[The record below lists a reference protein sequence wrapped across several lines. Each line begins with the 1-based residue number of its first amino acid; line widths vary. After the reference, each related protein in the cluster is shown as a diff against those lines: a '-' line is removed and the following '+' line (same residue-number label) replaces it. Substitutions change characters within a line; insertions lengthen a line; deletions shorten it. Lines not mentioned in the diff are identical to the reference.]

1 MNQELAVKILNKLES
16 SLFRELFLK
25 NTEKARKIVKKQ
37 QSILK
42 FEKSANWLLENLE
55 NLNLPKKT
63 VEKLALKGFE
73 KVIDIVYLTPLRV
86 EEYSLKDPKTLKD
99 GEYAA
104 IEGILLSKNRGN
116 RVLSLI
122 VNSNGTHIRCNWFNT
137 TPYIKKLINSL
148 KLGDE
153 IVCLGKI
160 TIDGFVKQLNHPT
173 IKRKEEFKETKRI
186 VYPSIGTLKNA
197 TIQKVVE
204 ETLKTAPKKPFE
216 WLPYTSLVRNN
227 LPFFNDFLEKLHSG
241 DLENAKKRLKYEEI
255 FLLLLALRLQEES
268 FKRQKS
274 PVIDIDEQFI
284 ETVETHLPF
293 ELTHD
298 QKKALKEIFSDL
310 RKGKPML
317 RLLQG
322 DVGCGKT
329 IVSLIASLAV
339 SLKGFQ
345 TAIMTPTQP
354 LAIQFFS
361 QANSLFS
368 RFNLRAELLLSS
380 TKNKSKIYES
390 LQKGEIDCIVGTHS
404 LLQEDVKFKNLGFI
418 VIDEQHRF
426 GVEQRK
432 TLTEKGTFP
441 HVLIMS
447 ATPIPRTLSMVLYSK
462 SELSTIREKP
472 KNRGEVK
479 TLHFYK
485 KDSEKAYRIAIEE
498 IKKGHQVYIIAP
510 LIDESEFFE
519 DVEAAKKLY
528 EQLNNSYFKD
538 CEIELLHG
546 KLKPEEKERIIKN
559 FREGS
564 IDCLVSTT
572 VVEVGIDSPKATV
585 VVVENAE
592 RFGLAQLHQLRGRV
606 GRSSLKSY
614 AIFITDEDLSENAKK
629 RIEALLKTNDG
640 FEIAEMD
647 FKLRGAGEI
656 LGTKQHGRELNY
668 INLLE
673 DKKIVNSAKSDVE
686 MLIEKGYPINE
697 GLKKIMKYRWEKKL
711 GYIKVG

>member
-1 MNQELAVKILNKLES
+1 MNQELAVKTLNKLES

-25 NTEKARKIVKKQ
+25 NTEKAKRILRKQ

-55 NLNLPKKT
+55 NLNIPKKT
-63 VEKLALKGFE
+63 VEKLLSKGFE

-86 EEYSLKDPKTLKD
+86 EDYSLKDPKNLKD

-122 VNSNGTHIRCNWFNT
+122 VNSNGTHIRCNWFNI
-137 TPYIKKLINSL
+137 TPYIRKLINSL

-173 IKRKEEFKETKRI
+173 IKRKEEFEESKRV

-197 TIQKVVE
+197 TIQKVIN
-204 ETLKTAPKKPFE
+204 ETLKIAPKKPFE

-227 LPFFNDFLEKLHSG
+227 LPFFSDFLEKLHSG
-241 DLENAKKRLKYEEI
+241 DLEKAEKRLKYEEI
-255 FLLLLALRLQEES
+255 FLLLLALRLQEEN

-274 PVIDIDEQFI
+274 PIIEIDEDFI
-284 ETVETHLPF
+284 ETVEAKLPF

-298 QKKALKEIFSDL
+298 QKKALNEIFSDL
-310 RKGKPML
+310 KKRKPML

-339 SLKGFQ
+339 SLKGYQ

-368 RFNLRAELLLSS
+368 IFNLKVELLLSS
-380 TKNKSKIYES
+380 TKNKNKIYKALE
-390 LQKGEIDCIVGTHS
+390 QGEIDCIVGTHS
-404 LLQEDVKFKNLGFI
+404 LLQENVKFKNLGFI

-432 TLTEKGTFP
+432 TLTEKGVFP

-485 KDSEKAYRIAIEE
+485 RDSEKAYRIAIEE
-498 IKKGHQVYIIAP
+498 IKKGHQVYVIAP

-528 EQLNNSYFKD
+528 EQLKNSYFKD
-538 CEIELLHG
+538 YKIELLYG
-546 KLKPEEKERIIKN
+546 KLKPEEKERIIKD
-559 FREGS
+559 FREGR

-572 VVEVGIDSPKATV
+572 VIEVGIDSPKATV
-585 VVVENAE
+585 IVVENAE

-614 AIFITDEDLSENAKK
+614 AIFITDENLGENAKK

-656 LGTKQHGRELNY
+656 LGTKQHGRELNH
-668 INLLE
+668 INLIE
-673 DKKIVNSAKSDVE
+673 DKKIIDRAKSDVE

>member
-1 MNQELAVKILNKLES
+1 MNQELAVKTLNKLES

-25 NTEKARKIVKKQ
+25 NTEKTKRIIKKQ
-37 QSILK
+37 QAILK
-42 FEKSANWLLENLE
+42 FERSADWLLKNLE
-55 NLNLPKKT
+55 NLNIPKKT
-63 VEKLALKGFE
+63 VEKLSSRGFK
-73 KVIDIVYLTPLRV
+73 KVIDIVYLAPLRV
-86 EEYSLKDPKTLKD
+86 EDYSLKDPKTVKD

-122 VNSNGTHIRCNWFNT
+122 VNSNGTHIRCNWFNI

-148 KLGDE
+148 NLGDE
-153 IVCLGKI
+153 IVCMGKI
-160 TIDGFVKQLNHPT
+160 AADGFIKQLNHPT
-173 IKRKEEFKETKRI
+173 IKRKDEFKETKRV
-186 VYPSIGTLKNA
+186 VYPSIGNLKNT
-197 TIQKVVE
+197 TIQKVIKE
-204 ETLKTAPKKPFE
+204 ALKVAPKKPFE

-227 LPFFNDFLEKLHSG
+227 LSFFSEFLEKLHSCNS
-241 DLENAKKRLKYEEI
+241 EKTKNRLKYEEI
-255 FLLLLALRLQEES
+255 FLLLLALRLQEIS
-268 FKRQKS
+268 FKEQIS
-274 PVIDIDEQFI
+274 PSIEVDERFI
-284 ETVETHLPF
+284 ETVEAQLPF
-293 ELTHD
+293 ELTQD
-298 QKKALKEIFSDL
+298 QKKALHEIFLDL
-310 RKGKPML
+310 REKKPML

-339 SLKGFQ
+339 SLKGYQ

-380 TKNKSKIYES
+380 TKNKNKIYED
-390 LQKGEIDCIVGTHS
+390 LERGEIACIVGTHS
-404 LLQEDVKFKNLGFI
+404 LLQEGVKFKNLGFI
-418 VIDEQHRF
+418 AIDEQHRF

-432 TLTEKGTFP
+432 TLTEKGSFP

-462 SELSTIREKP
+462 SKLSTIREKP

-485 KDSEKAYRIAIEE
+485 KESEKAYRIAIEE
-498 IKKGHQVYIIAP
+498 IKKGHQVYVIAP

-519 DVEAAKKLY
+519 DVEAAKKLF
-528 EQLNNSYFKD
+528 EQLKSSYFKGYK
-538 CEIELLHG
+538 IELLHG
-546 KLKPEEKERIIKN
+546 KLKPEEKEKIIKE
-559 FREGS
+559 FREGK

-585 VVVENAE
+585 IVVENAE

-614 AIFITDEDLSENAKK
+614 AIFITDETLSENAKK
-629 RIEALLKTNDG
+629 RIEALLKTDDG

-656 LGTKQHGRELNY
+656 LGTRQHGRELDH
-668 INLLE
+668 INLIE
-673 DKKIVNSAKSDVE
+673 DKKIIKSAKSDVE

-711 GYIKVG
+711 GYINVG